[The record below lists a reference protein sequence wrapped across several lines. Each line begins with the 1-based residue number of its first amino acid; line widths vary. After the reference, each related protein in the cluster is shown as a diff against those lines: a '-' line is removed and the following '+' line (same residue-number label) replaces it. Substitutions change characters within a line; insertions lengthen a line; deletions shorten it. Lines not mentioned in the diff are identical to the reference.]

1 MDLDRTALHA
11 PAKCPKKLAQR
22 SLRLNAR
29 DGRRSKAK
37 RSCRLPL
44 QGSPRCLQLD
54 WRTSVLHKRHGGH
67 SGSVST
73 KSGHDSD
80 SAERW
85 SKFTFDEPRGT
96 NPCRSHC
103 ESLPGV
109 PQTDAL
115 PGTEM
120 SEEPFRQVA
129 VWLLIQF
136 ASLFGAVPLAQKS
149 RWTSATGF
157 KHEIRRLWSRFQVHR
172 CMHPRSPAS
181 QLVSTRQLPSAG
193 PLRSVPSSLTS

>member
-37 RSCRLPL
+37 RSCRLPP

-115 PGTEM
+115 PGTGNARGTL
-120 SEEPFRQVA
+120 STGGGLAVDPIRLPF
-129 VWLLIQF
+129 
-136 ASLFGAVPLAQKS
+136 
-149 RWTSATGF
+149 
-157 KHEIRRLWSRFQVHR
+157 WSRSSGAKIQVDQRYWFQ
-172 CMHPRSPAS
+172 
-181 QLVSTRQLPSAG
+181 T
-193 PLRSVPSSLTS
+193 